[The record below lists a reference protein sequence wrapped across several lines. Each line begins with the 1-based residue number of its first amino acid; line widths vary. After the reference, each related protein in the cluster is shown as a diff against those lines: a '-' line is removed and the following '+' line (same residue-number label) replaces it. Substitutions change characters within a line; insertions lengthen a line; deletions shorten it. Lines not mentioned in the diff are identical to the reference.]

1 MCDVEKFKQQIACRP
16 IFKMAKKRRSKV
28 DVVFYT
34 LKPANNAI
42 AENSDE
48 VIYPTPILAEILGV
62 PFVVYP

>member
-1 MCDVEKFKQQIACRP
+1 
-16 IFKMAKKRRSKV
+16 MAKKRRSED

-42 AENSDE
+42 AGNSDE
-48 VIYPTPILAEILGV
+48 VIYPTPIPAKILGV